1 MFTDFSTLIHKM
13 QFVKS
18 EYFFSY
24 ITTETTHHTHNK
36 QYLLWGKKLLNFEM
50 VPNSGQNNNKN
61 QSGTEVQIFRKYDV

>member
-36 QYLLWGKKLLNFEM
+36 QYLLWGEKTAKF
-50 VPNSGQNNNKN
+50 
-61 QSGTEVQIFRKYDV
+61 